1 MKLNVLARGDVRD
14 AVRVFLAKVGQH
26 LQLGRVQAA
35 ERNLDALHARRVPQ
49 GIGPLRLAGGIMQ
62 RARRLSVGPLTVV
75 IPLSIRAAPQPGL
88 RENPVVDLALFL
100 ERDLMFEDVDLSA
113 ELIRNA
119 VPQLR
124 FPL

>member
-1 MKLNVLARGDVRD
+1 
-14 AVRVFLAKVGQH
+14 
-26 LQLGRVQAA
+26 
-35 ERNLDALHARRVPQ
+35 
-49 GIGPLRLAGGIMQ
+49 MQ

-75 IPLSIRAAPQPGL
+75 IPLSIRPAPQPGL

-100 ERDLMFEDVDLSA
+100 ERDLMFEYVDLSA